1 MLSSKPRWDQWL
13 AGNDPPVLLAIW
25 PCFVSATI
33 QLLGFNMSNNF
44 LPSHP
49 IAIFTSNKWGKSW
62 STIGFWDKAMCR
74 LSILELVMNQG
85 RHSVQARL
93 KMADQKFNL
102 PGIDVFRFHI
112 ENTTKE
118 FLRGLIHRI
127 QWPSANLLPR
137 FPVFALPFWDIL
149 R

>member
-1 MLSSKPRWDQWL
+1 
-13 AGNDPPVLLAIW
+13 
-25 PCFVSATI
+25 
-33 QLLGFNMSNNF
+33 
-44 LPSHP
+44 
-49 IAIFTSNKWGKSW
+49 
-62 STIGFWDKAMCR
+62 
-74 LSILELVMNQG
+74 
-85 RHSVQARL
+85 
-93 KMADQKFNL
+93 
-102 PGIDVFRFHI
+102 VFRFHI